1 MWNVLIKNNL
11 AITFGW
17 YKTTLKCITAG
28 KRYMFSFT
36 SEELIQIIK
45 SFDNSYIIDNI
56 PLITPVRLPNFMQ
69 PALIKLL
76 ECDENL
82 DDFD

>member
-1 MWNVLIKNNL
+1 M
-11 AITFGW
+11 
-17 YKTTLKCITAG
+17 
-28 KRYMFSFT
+28 
-36 SEELIQIIK
+36 IK

-56 PLITPVRLPNFMQ
+56 PLITPVRLTNFMQ

>member
-1 MWNVLIKNNL
+1 
-11 AITFGW
+11 
-17 YKTTLKCITAG
+17 
-28 KRYMFSFT
+28 MFSFT

>member
-1 MWNVLIKNNL
+1 MYY
-11 AITFGW
+11 G
-17 YKTTLKCITAG
+17 G

-36 SEELIQIIK
+36 PEELIQMIK